1 MTTVLTLDLG
11 TSATKAALWSGS
23 ELVAIGRGPLATAHP
38 QSGWAEQEPEAWW
51 SSVVD
56 ACAETRALAPETYS
70 RIEAVGFSA
79 ARETFALFDEA
90 LRPLGPGILWSDQ
103 RAGAHV
109 DRFGEPSAFRSA
121 TGVVLNGASC
131 VAKLAWVAEHER
143 DRFAA
148 ARWILAPR
156 DFVLARLLGDDVVT
170 DPTLAS
176 RTGCYR
182 LDGGRADH
190 AEFMGERLPRVLP
203 SASALRTASA
213 STTASEAMAALAL
226 GSSTAIVVGAG
237 DRACEVLGV
246 GASPTM
252 PMVSWGTTT
261 NVSIPVSEDGTA
273 AGAAA
278 VSRGALDGFVL
289 EAGLSASGAAFGWLA
304 RLTGWHHDALFD
316 GAADVAP
323 GADGLHALPWFHGAR
338 APWWQPDAHAAFVG
352 LTAGHGP
359 AELARALVEAVALDV
374 ARCVE
379 LVAPD
384 ATDLALAGTG
394 AGAGLW
400 RSILA
405 AACRRPTVRRALD
418 QAASVG
424 ARLIVAAACD
434 ETLDLDAVNPI
445 VERLQ
450 PDPALVES
458 YERQRATSEAV
469 AAAVLALETGTGG
482 G

>member
-1 MTTVLTLDLG
+1 
-11 TSATKAALWSGS
+11 
-23 ELVAIGRGPLATAHP
+23 
-38 QSGWAEQEPEAWW
+38 PETWW

-90 LRPLGPGILWSDQ
+90 FRPLGPGILWSDR

-109 DRFGEPSAFRSA
+109 DRFGDRSAFRSA

-143 DRFAA
+143 DHFAA

-156 DFVLARLLGDDVVT
+156 DLVLARLLGDDVVT

-176 RTGCYR
+176 RTGCYQ

-190 AEFMGERLPRVLP
+190 AEFLGDRLPRVVP
-203 SASALRTASA
+203 SASVLRVSRTSATAGQ
-213 STTASEAMAALAL
+213 AMAALAL
-226 GSSTAIVVGAG
+226 DSSTAVVVGAG

-261 NVSIPVSEDGTA
+261 NVSIPVSE
-273 AGAAA
+273 AGIAAAA
-278 VSRGALDGFVL
+278 VSQGALDGFVL

-338 APWWQPDAHAAFVG
+338 APWWQPDARAAFIG

-379 LVAPD
+379 LVAPG

-434 ETLDLDAVNPI
+434 ETLDLDAVNPVI
-445 VERLQ
+445 ERLQ
-450 PDPALVES
+450 PDPALVER
-458 YERQRATSEAV
+458 YEQQRIASDAV
-469 AAAVLALETGTGG
+469 AAAVLGLEIVQGG

>member
-23 ELVAIGRGPLATAHP
+23 ELVAIARGPLATTHP
-38 QSGWAEQEPEAWW
+38 QSGWAEQEPETWW

-70 RIEAVGFSA
+70 GIEAVGFSA

-103 RAGAHV
+103 RGVAHV
-109 DRFGEPSAFRSA
+109 DRFGDPTAFRSA

-148 ARWILAPR
+148 ARWVLAPR
-156 DFVLARLLGDDVVT
+156 DFVLARLLGDEVVT

-176 RTGCYR
+176 RTGYYR
-182 LDGGRADH
+182 LDGARADH
-190 AEFMGERLPRVLP
+190 TEFVGDRLPRVVP
-203 SASALRTASA
+203 SASARRDSSASA
-213 STTASEAMAALAL
+213 TGSDALAALAL
-226 GSSTAIVVGAG
+226 DSSTAIVVGAG

-246 GASPTM
+246 GASATM

-261 NVSIPVSEDGTA
+261 NVSVPVSEGFTA
-273 AGAAA
+273 REVAA

-289 EAGLSASGAAFGWLA
+289 EAGLSASGAALGWLA

-316 GAADVAP
+316 GAATVAP
-323 GADGLHALPWFHGAR
+323 GAEGLHALPWFHGAR

-352 LTAGHGP
+352 LTASHGP

-374 ARCVE
+374 VRCVE

-384 ATDLALAGTG
+384 AVDLALAGTG
-394 AGAGLW
+394 AGSSLW
-400 RSILA
+400 RSVLA

-434 ETLDLDAVNPI
+434 EALALDTINPI

-450 PDPALVES
+450 PDPALVDH
-458 YERQRATSEAV
+458 YEQQRITADAV
-469 AAAVLALETGTGG
+469 AAAVLALDTGWN
-482 G
+482 